1 MIRNAAVGIFLA
13 VISLLLLVPGAT
25 IAAEITLRM
34 KGGGFEIKGTLK
46 AFDGKSYII
55 KSPDLGLLE
64 INSERFDC
72 VGSGCPTAK
81 GRLPGTAP
89 QTTTA
94 RPASASTAGLG
105 QATFIGGSAIGTQ
118 FMPELIASYAANKGL
133 SLEKS
138 VGKDD
143 RDLVFTLTGSA
154 GDETGRVTIMRH
166 GVPAG
171 LDALLEDKADLVWA
185 SRPINDQ
192 ESGRFAAQG
201 FNMRAAGNE
210 HVFGLDALVVL
221 VNRENSLISLSLDR
235 IAQIF
240 AGEVTDW
247 AELGQPPGRIN
258 VYAPISGM
266 GTWTTFNNAL
276 LKPRGLTVSGEAK
289 RLPTA
294 IEWSDAVAGD
304 SSGIG
309 ITMMA
314 YVRDAKALNIEQSC
328 GLTSRPSIFSAK
340 TEEFPLAR
348 RLYFYTKGK
357 PRSRLARELLAFALS
372 PNSQEA
378 LKNAQFVDQAPELL
392 PFREQAGRIAYALNA
407 QDEDFRL
414 EPMRSL
420 ISEISQAS
428 RLSTTFRFALG
439 SASLDSKAQEDVVRL
454 ARELQRPPYRD
465 RKVML
470 IGFADSV
477 GNYNV
482 NQKVSKERAET
493 VAQALK
499 QAGFSKAE
507 AKAYGELAPVACND
521 TPAGRYLNRRVEVWI
536 K

>member
-13 VISLLLLVPGAT
+13 VISLLILVPGVST
-25 IAAEITLRM
+25 AAEITLRM
-34 KGGGFEIKGTLK
+34 KGGGFEINGKLK
-46 AFDGKSYII
+46 AYDGESYII

-64 INSERFDC
+64 INSERFEC
-72 VGSGCPTAK
+72 VGSGCPAAD
-81 GRLPGTAP
+81 GRLPVTAP

-94 RPASASTAGLG
+94 RPASAVGLG

-118 FMPELIASYAANKGL
+118 FIPELIASYAANNGL

-138 VGKDD
+138 VGQDD

-154 GDETGRVTIMRH
+154 GNETGRVTIMRH

-185 SRPINDQ
+185 SRPVNDQ
-192 ESGRFAAQG
+192 EADRFAARG

-235 IAQIF
+235 VAQIF

-266 GTWTTFNNAL
+266 GTWTTFNNTL
-276 LKPRGLTVSGEAK
+276 LKPRGLTIAGQVK

-294 IEWSDAVAGD
+294 VEWSDAVAGD
-304 SSGIG
+304 ASGIG

-348 RLYFYTKGK
+348 RLYFYTKGQ

-420 ISEISQAS
+420 ISEVSQAS

-439 SASLDSKAQEDVVRL
+439 SALLDSKAQEDVVRL
-454 ARELQRPPYRD
+454 ARELQKPPYRD

-482 NQKVSKERAET
+482 NQEVSKARAET
-493 VAQALK
+493 VAKALK
-499 QAGFSKAE
+499 RAGYEKAE

-521 TPAGRYLNRRVEVWI
+521 TPAGRYLNRRVEVWV